1 MIEDGDELQQESVKD
16 LLGHVCMCAGGG
28 IYARDDKA
36 NSDRWKEVI
45 FWQED
50 GCLWSRQI
58 HIRRHAFFPEGT
70 ILFVLLADTG

>member
-1 MIEDGDELQQESVKD
+1 MEMSCNKKVLKD
-16 LLGHVCMCAGGG
+16 LLGDVCMCAGGG
-28 IYARDDKA
+28 VYARNDKA

-58 HIRRHAFFPEGT
+58 HIRRHAFFPEGK
-70 ILFVLLADTG
+70 ILFLL